1 MAPGEGKKPI
11 SLLFDQHLEE
21 LAFIKVHCGVE
32 RKFNVNLSH
41 SEITRSEI
49 SRNDRRAVRPD
60 YLFTALKKQ
69 QTIAVKNSITTCLRK
84 KTVKGAPVLACN
96 VLQNNFVDNLVQH
109 DEGYRVLGGIRNS
122 PAHWEGEKKKLLAM
136 VRQFGVP
143 SLFIT
148 LSAAEVQWTPLLL
161 LLSEVVDKN
170 KITES
175 EAENLPYE
183 TEARLIQSD
192 PFICAT
198 YFETKLKEIQKTWSC
213 PDGPFLHYKITHFY
227 YRIEFQHRGSPH
239 AHMMLWLHGAPTLV
253 PGDAIS
259 AQEITRFVDNII
271 SCDGSAIPDEL
282 RRVQL
287 HKHTHTCR
295 PTSDRL
301 CRFGIPFYPMNES
314 KVLIELP
321 KDDTAY
327 KKAKE
332 MAKTIQDKIQNISE
346 EIESFE
352 IFLDWIGVSFE
363 DYILAI
369 RSSLKRPTVILQRR
383 PQDVFLNPFSK
394 KILTLHKANMDIQFI
409 LDPFACAVYIVDYI
423 NKADRGMSRLLRK
436 ALDEAKKANKTVKE
450 SLRSVS
456 NVFLNSSEISAQE
469 AIYILTGIPLS
480 RASEAEMYINTSLP
494 QERVHILKSHYELQE
509 LAPDS
514 SDVFQKGIIDY
525 YSKRPFLLEN
535 VSISFCSTLHIF

>member
-1 MAPGEGKKPI
+1 
-11 SLLFDQHLEE
+11 
-21 LAFIKVHCGVE
+21 
-32 RKFNVNLSH
+32 
-41 SEITRSEI
+41 
-49 SRNDRRAVRPD
+49 
-60 YLFTALKKQ
+60 
-69 QTIAVKNSITTCLRK
+69 
-84 KTVKGAPVLACN
+84 
-96 VLQNNFVDNLVQH
+96 
-109 DEGYRVLGGIRNS
+109 
-122 PAHWEGEKKKLLAM
+122 
-136 VRQFGVP
+136 
-143 SLFIT
+143 
-148 LSAAEVQWTPLLL
+148 
-161 LLSEVVDKN
+161 
-170 KITES
+170 
-175 EAENLPYE
+175 
-183 TEARLIQSD
+183 
-192 PFICAT
+192 
-198 YFETKLKEIQKTWSC
+198 
-213 PDGPFLHYKITHFY
+213 
-227 YRIEFQHRGSPH
+227 
-239 AHMMLWLHGAPTLV
+239 MMLWLHGAPTLV

-423 NKADRGMSRLLRK
+423 NKADRGMSRLLRE